1 MARIRTL
8 KPEILEDEK
17 VAVLTDGAFRL
28 FTSMIVLADD
38 HGNVRADVRWLCG
51 QVWWCH
57 DDHPNV
63 LGLLLELAN
72 APLITVYGVRG
83 GTYAHLLGWEKHQR
97 IDNAGKNR
105 VPLPNDADAQQIQL
119 TANGNAVVSRN
130 FAANLGETRL
140 DPDPER
146 DHDPDGE
153 LDRDAAA
160 RPRAA
165 KTAKPKSAGISA
177 LPNDWSPRSEE
188 REKAVGLGV
197 DCDFEAEQFRD
208 HHAAKGS
215 RLSDWNAAFRT
226 WLRNA
231 RKFADRDAAKQNTS
245 QTGFDAVLRIANGED
260 R

>member
-17 VAVLTDGAFRL
+17 VAALSDAAFRL

-38 HGNVRADVRWLCG
+38 HGNVRADVRWLRG
-51 QVWWCH
+51 QVWWAH
-57 DDHPNV
+57 GDQPNPIA
-63 LGLLLELAN
+63 LLVELTK
-72 APLITVYGVRG
+72 APLIHVYGVRG

-105 VPLPNDADAQQIQL
+105 VPLPNDADVHSIRL
-119 TANGNAVVSRN
+119 TEDDKAVVSRN
-130 FAANLGETRL
+130 FSANLGETRL
-140 DPDPER
+140 DPDPDQDPER
-146 DHDPDGE
+146 DMDVEP
-153 LDRDAAA
+153 AAKSP
-160 RPRAA
+160 RP
-165 KTAKPKSAGISA
+165 KTAKPKSAGASA

-188 REKAVGLGV
+188 REKAIGLGV

-231 RKFADRDAAKQNTS
+231 RKFADRDSSKRNTA
-245 QTGFDAVLRIANGED
+245 QTGFDAVMRIAQGGES
-260 R
+260 